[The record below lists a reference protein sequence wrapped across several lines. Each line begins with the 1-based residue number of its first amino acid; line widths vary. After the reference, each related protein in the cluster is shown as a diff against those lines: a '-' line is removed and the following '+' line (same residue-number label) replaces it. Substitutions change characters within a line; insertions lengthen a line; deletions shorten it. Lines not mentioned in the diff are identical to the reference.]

1 MDIVSTAERP
11 IDGAAVVRLYN
22 NVEWWPART
31 PEQVQSILATG
42 PAVGAW
48 DGDELIGFARAVS
61 DGCFRAYVEDVVV
74 RQDHRRGGTATRML
88 KFLIGLLSDID
99 VVSLF
104 CGADLVPFY
113 EHAGFSPTSQV
124 VLHRTR
130 Q

>member
-11 IDGAAVVRLYN
+11 IGGAAVVRLYN
-22 NVEWWPART
+22 EAEWWPART

-61 DGCFRAYVEDVVV
+61 DGCFRSYVEDVVV
-74 RQDHRRGGTATRML
+74 LPDHRRAGTATRML
-88 KFLIGLLSDID
+88 EVLLELLSEID

-104 CGADLVPFY
+104 CGADLVHLY
-113 EHAGFSPTSQV
+113 EHAGFNATSQV
-124 VLHRTR
+124 VLHRTNG
-130 Q
+130 